1 MSRYCWTGDSAV
13 FGLAVSELIIQY
25 LLHLGSVRPFLYWV
39 QSISCLYIV
48 LFHLIYWNLGS
59 IIQSFHPSDIF
70 LVVVDPVKKFRKAKL
85 NWSYVPVTMISK
97 DHMRKIDKPGK
108 VFFVAYNDDLIT
120 YSEGGL
126 GTINVH
132 LQTLKYFK
140 CVAALAKNQLLLGIN
155 THVSE
160 TMYEAPPT
168 YYTFRAALSSTTKL
182 SFKPLVHILD
192 RVANMEDMLVT
203 FIVEHSCHFLFL
215 KDWLSL

>member
-1 MSRYCWTGDSAV
+1 MVDFDDGVRNKWKWDWLKMSV
-13 FGLAVSELIIQY
+13 I
-25 LLHLGSVRPFLYWV
+25 
-39 QSISCLYIV
+39 
-48 LFHLIYWNLGS
+48 
-59 IIQSFHPSDIF
+59 
-70 LVVVDPVKKFRKAKL
+70 VDPLKKFSKAKL
-85 NWSYVPVTMISK
+85 NWSNGPVTKMAK
-97 DHMRKIDKPGK
+97 DHIRKIDKSEKAISG
-108 VFFVAYNDDLIT
+108 ACDGSLIT

-215 KDWLSL
+215 KD